1 MTMATP
7 GDDKVDPNASDDTVT
22 QIGKIEFRVAIEQ
35 TELTPAQREQRV
47 EALTAWLLQRWQ
59 LERQEQ
65 QHVQTESAA

>member
-1 MTMATP
+1 MTSTP
-7 GDDKVDPNASDDTVT
+7 ETT
-22 QIGKIEFRVAIEQ
+22 RIGKLEFSVEVAPP
-35 TELTPAQREQRV
+35 TTPVKREKRA

>member
-1 MTMATP
+1 MSESSTP
-7 GDDKVDPNASDDTVT
+7 ETT
-22 QIGKIEFRVAIEQ
+22 LIGKLEFSVTIAPP
-35 TELTPAQREQRV
+35 TTPVKREQRV